1 MDLTKTAREITRLM
15 LPYLTTQQNRQLK
28 KVLSHCLFDENQLA
42 ENSGDSDNKSFL
54 DLFLSAKRLGR
65 VARIGLSPTTKQP
78 LINCL
83 NRSTRQPATWEPKRL
98 GPIFPTISKK
108 PASVASPSTMSE
120 ESSQASTHGS
130 KMKTIS
136 SRVRLDALKGSRPHN
151 PLRKRIAMK
160 SLRFFVIT
168 AGRPETLP

>member
-54 DLFLSAKRLGR
+54 DLFLSAKRLEGCSDRTVAYYEATINKLLESFDTPACDLGTEEIRSYLSDYQQKAGVSR
-65 VARIGLSPTTKQP
+65 VTVDNVRRI
-78 LINCL
+78 
-83 NRSTRQPATWEPKRL
+83 
-98 GPIFPTISKK
+98 IS
-108 PASVASPSTMSE
+108 S
-120 ESSQASTHGS
+120 STHGS